1 VLETLIE
8 GGKGIVKHIN
18 RLPLLAVGLTLCF
31 GGLASAQ
38 KIQPSG
44 IQQIQ
49 TLLQAKARWTPA
61 QRKLDSHLLMS
72 AQLARGDL
80 SAATMPGIQN
90 VSKHLKFDDL
100 QRVLVDIQG
109 KVNDEL
115 LGEIGRLGGRVESS
129 FPKYGAIRAW
139 IPLSNAE
146 ALAERADVT
155 SIRPAAKVIHDAQP
169 GNRATTAGKRLSLAE
184 RRENVRR
191 QLKEI
196 LPSFAANRASTEI
209 SGLAPLTAPIDISGL
224 ISEGADLVQSAGVTG
239 AGVKVGVLSDGVDS
253 LAALQAL
260 GDLPADVTVISGQAG
275 SGDEG
280 TAILEIVHDLAPG
293 AQLFYATADG
303 GLAQMA
309 TNIESLAAAGCNIIV
324 DDANYLAEAVFQDDI
339 VAQAIN
345 TVTASGVLYFASAHN
360 MGNLDSGTSGTWEG
374 DFNGTGATIPVINT
388 GYGTTVPVHA
398 FDATHNYDA
407 ITANT
412 GLVTLKWS
420 DPVGA
425 SCNDY
430 DLFTM
435 NSALTSVYDYS
446 VGVQDCSE
454 DPIEGAYSDDGDVV
468 VVVLY
473 SGATRAL
480 RVDTWGGGLA
490 IGTSGS
496 TCGHNAAASAV
507 TVAATPAQS
516 TIFTAGN
523 QAPEYYSSD
532 GPRRMFY
539 HPDGSAITAGNFL
552 FGTSGGTTLSKV
564 DLTAADCGE
573 SDVSGFNPF
582 CGTSAAAPTAA
593 AIAALVMSA
602 NPSLTPSQVLS
613 VMKSTA
619 LSAQAGFQSRTVGA
633 GVVMANLA
641 VDAVNRTAVPSPSP
655 LPAFGSQLV
664 GTTSAAQTIT
674 LSNTGTGTLTISSI
688 TASGDFSASDTCG
701 TTLNGGENCP
711 ISVTFHPT
719 AGGSRSGTLTIT
731 DDAFD
736 SPQHVALSG
745 TGQDFTM
752 AAASGSSTS
761 ASVAAGGTATYTLA
775 VGGLGGFSD
784 SVSFACTGA
793 PSKSNCTVSP
803 NTLTPGSSATNI
815 AVTVTTT
822 AASGSAPRSL
832 PLPPA
837 KPLLPRAGSLL
848 MLALALAG
856 VAWAIRGWHRP
867 EASQRRAA
875 FLTLAAGL
883 LLTLAMA
890 ACGGGGGGGG
900 HTPIPGTPAG
910 TYTLTVTGSASSSS
924 VSHTVTLTLT
934 VS

>member
-1 VLETLIE
+1 M
-8 GGKGIVKHIN
+8 KHIN
-18 RLPLLAVGLTLCF
+18 RLLLLAAGLTVCSS
-31 GGLASAQ
+31 GLALAQ

-44 IQQIQ
+44 MRQIQ
-49 TLLQAKARWTPA
+49 ALMQEKASRTPA
-61 QRKLDSHLLMS
+61 QRKLDTHLLMS
-72 AQLARGDL
+72 ARLARGDR
-80 SAATMPGIQN
+80 SAATLPGIQN
-90 VSKHLKFDDL
+90 ASKHLKFDDL
-100 QRVLVDIQG
+100 QRVLVDIQA

-115 LGEIGRLGGRVESS
+115 LGEISRLGGRVESS
-129 FPKYGAIRAW
+129 FPKYDAIRAW

-155 SIRPAAKVIHDAQP
+155 SIRPAAIVIHDAQVSTR
-169 GNRATTAGKRLSLAE
+169 GAMTGKRLSLAE
-184 RRENVRR
+184 RRQNVRK
-191 QLKEI
+191 QLSAI
-196 LPSFAANRASTEI
+196 LPSFAPNRGTGQI

-224 ISEGADLVQSAGVTG
+224 VSEGADLVQGAGITG

-280 TAILEIVHDLAPG
+280 TALLEIVYDLAPG
-293 AQLFYATADG
+293 AQLFYATADPTT
-303 GLAQMA
+303 AQMA
-309 TNIESLAAAGCNIIV
+309 TNIQSLAAAGCNIIV
-324 DDANYLAEAVFQDDI
+324 DDANYLGEGVFQDDI
-339 VAQAIN
+339 IAQAIN

-374 DFNGTGATIPVINT
+374 DFNGKGDIIHYFNST
-388 GYGTTVPVHA
+388 
-398 FDATHNYDA
+398 DNYDE
-407 ITANT
+407 ITENS

-420 DPVGA
+420 DPVGGA
-425 SCNDY
+425 CNDY
-430 DLFTM
+430 DLYILDSTG
-435 NSALTSVYDYS
+435 SVILWEANDYQTCTQPPLE
-446 VGVQDCSE
+446 V
-454 DPIEGAYSDDGDVV
+454 AYSFEAGDLVV
-468 VVVLY
+468 VTLFN
-473 SGATRAL
+473 GATRAL
-480 RVDTWGGGLA
+480 RADTWGGELA

-516 TIFTAGN
+516 TIFTAHN

-539 HPDGSAITAGNFL
+539 NPNGSAITAGNFL
-552 FGTSGGTTLSKV
+552 FGTNGGTTLSKV

-602 NPSLTPSQVLS
+602 NPALTPSQVLS

-619 LSAQAGFQSRTVGA
+619 LPAHTGFQSRTVGA
-633 GVVMANLA
+633 GIVMANLA
-641 VDAVNRTAVPSPSP
+641 VDAVSRTAVPSPSP
-655 LPAFGSQLV
+655 LPAFGAQLA
-664 GTTSAAQTIT
+664 GTTSDPQTVT
-674 LSNTGTGTLTISSI
+674 LSNTGTATLTISSI

-701 TTLNGGENCP
+701 TSLVAGSNCP

-719 AGGSRSGTLTIT
+719 AGGSRTGTLTIT
-731 DDAFD
+731 DNAFD

-745 TGQDFTM
+745 TGQDFAM

-761 ASVAAGGTATYTLA
+761 ASVAAGATATYTLA
-775 VGGLGGFSD
+775 VSGLGGFSD
-784 SVSFACTGA
+784 SVDFACTGA
-793 PSKSNCTVSP
+793 PSKSSCTVAP
-803 NTLTPGSSATNI
+803 DHVTAGSSAQNI
-815 AVTVTTT
+815 TVTVTTT
-822 AASGSAPRSL
+822 AASVGAPRSR

-837 KPLLPRAGSLL
+837 RPLLPGAGSLV

-856 VAWAIRGWHRP
+856 VAWAVRSWRQP
-867 EASQRRAA
+867 EASRRRAA

-890 ACGGGGGGGG
+890 ACGGGGGGG
-900 HTPIPGTPAG
+900 HTTIPGTPAG
-910 TYTLTVTGSASSSS
+910 TYTLTVTGSASPSTL
-924 VSHTVTLTLT
+924 SHTISLTLH

>member
-1 VLETLIE
+1 L
-8 GGKGIVKHIN
+8 
-18 RLPLLAVGLTLCF
+18 
-31 GGLASAQ
+31 AQ

-44 IQQIQ
+44 IKQIQ
-49 TLLQAKARWTPA
+49 TVLQAKARWTPA

-80 SAATMPGIQN
+80 DASTMPGIQN
-90 VSKHLKFDDL
+90 ASKHLKFDDL
-100 QRVLVDIQG
+100 QRVLVDIRG

-115 LGEIGRLGGRVESS
+115 LGEIGRLGGKIESS

-139 IPLSNAE
+139 IPLSSAE

-155 SIRPAAKVIHDAQP
+155 SIRPAAIVIHGAQLSAR
-169 GNRATTAGKRLSLAE
+169 GAMTGTRLSLAE
-184 RRENVRR
+184 RRQNVRK
-191 QLKEI
+191 QLNAI
-196 LPSFAANRASTEI
+196 LPSFAPNLASTQI

-224 ISEGADLVQSAGVTG
+224 VSEGADLVQGEGITG

-293 AQLFYATADG
+293 AQLYYATADG
-303 GLAQMA
+303 GFAQMA
-309 TNIESLAAAGCNIIV
+309 TNIQSLAAAGCNIIV
-324 DDANYLAEAVFQDDI
+324 DDANYLAEGVFQDDVI
-339 VAQAIN
+339 AQAIN

-360 MGNLDSGTSGTWEG
+360 MGNLDSAASGTWEG
-374 DFNGTGATIPVINT
+374 DFNPTGAAIPVIT
-388 GYGTTVPVHA
+388 AGYSPHAVTVHA
-398 FDATHNYDA
+398 FNATHNYDA
-407 ITANT
+407 ITANVM
-412 GLVTLKWS
+412 GIVTLKWS

-446 VGVQDCSE
+446 IDPQACSDE
-454 DPIEGAYSDDGDVV
+454 PIEGAYSDDGDVV

-473 SGATRAL
+473 DGAARAL
-480 RVDTWGGGLA
+480 RVDTWGGKLA

-516 TIFTAGN
+516 TIFTAHN
-523 QAPEYYSSD
+523 QSPEFYSSD

-539 HPDGSAITAGNFL
+539 NPNGSAITAGNFL
-552 FGTSGGTTLSKV
+552 FGTNGGTTLSKV

-602 NPSLTPSQVLS
+602 KPSLTPSQVLTA
-613 VMKSTA
+613 MKSTA
-619 LSAQAGFQSRTVGA
+619 LPAHTGFQSRTVGA
-633 GVVMANLA
+633 GIVMANLA
-641 VDAVNRTAVPSPSP
+641 VDAVSRTAVPSPSP
-655 LPAFGSQLV
+655 LPAFGAQLA
-664 GTTSAAQTIT
+664 GTTSDPQTVT
-674 LSNTGTGTLTISSI
+674 LSNTGTATLTISSI

-701 TTLNGGENCP
+701 TSLVAGSNCP

-719 AGGSRSGTLTIT
+719 AGGSRTGTLTIT
-731 DDAFD
+731 DNAYD

-752 AAASGSSTS
+752 AAASGSSSS
-761 ASVAAGGTATYTLA
+761 ASVAAGTTATYTLA
-775 VGGLGGFSD
+775 VSGLGGFSD
-784 SVSFACTGA
+784 SVSFACAGA
-793 PSKSNCTVSP
+793 PSKSNCAVSP
-803 NTLTPGSSATNI
+803 DTLTPGSSATNI
-815 AVTVTTT
+815 TVTVTTT
-822 AASGSAPRSL
+822 AASGSAPRSR

-837 KPLLPRAGSLL
+837 RPLLPGTGSLV

-856 VAWAIRGWHRP
+856 VAWAVRSWCQP
-867 EASQRRAA
+867 EASRRRAA

-890 ACGGGGGGGG
+890 ACGGGGGGG
-900 HTPIPGTPAG
+900 HTTIPGTPAG
-910 TYTLTVTGSASSSS
+910 TYTLTVTGSAGSGAATL
-924 VSHTVTLTLT
+924 SHNVTLTLT
-934 VS
+934 VN

>member
-1 VLETLIE
+1 M
-8 GGKGIVKHIN
+8 KYIN
-18 RLPLLAVGLTLCF
+18 RLLLLAAGLTVCF
-31 GGLASAQ
+31 SGLALAQ

-72 AQLARGDL
+72 AQLARGDR
-80 SAATMPGIQN
+80 SAATLPGIQN
-90 VSKHLKFDDL
+90 ASKHLKFDDL
-100 QRVLVDIQG
+100 QRVLVDIRG

-115 LGEIGRLGGRVESS
+115 LGEIGRLGGKVESS

-155 SIRPAAKVIHDAQP
+155 FIRPAAIVIHDAQL
-169 GNRATTAGKRLSLAE
+169 GGRASMAGERLSLAE
-184 RRENVRR
+184 RRENVRK
-191 QLKEI
+191 QLKAI
-196 LPSFAANRASTEI
+196 LPTFAADRASTQI

-224 ISEGADLVQSAGVTG
+224 VSEGADLVQGAGITG

-280 TAILEIVHDLAPG
+280 TAILEIIYDLAPG

-303 GLAQMA
+303 GDAQMA
-309 TNIESLAAAGCNIIV
+309 TNIQSLATAGCNIIV
-324 DDANYLAEAVFQDDI
+324 DDANYLDDGVFQDGVI
-339 VAQAIN
+339 GQAIN

-360 MGNLDSGTSGTWEG
+360 MGNLDSATSGTWEG
-374 DFNGTGATIPVINT
+374 DFNGTGAAIPAIGPVYFPEVVT
-388 GYGTTVPVHA
+388 VHA
-398 FDATHNYDA
+398 FDATHNYDT

-412 GLVTLKWS
+412 MGIVTLKWS
-420 DPVGA
+420 DPLGA

-430 DLFTM
+430 DLF
-435 NSALTSVYDYS
+435 ALDSTRSNILDDS
-446 VGVQDCSE
+446 LIWETCAQDPLE
-454 DPIEGAYSDDGDVV
+454 YVLPPSDGNVV

-473 SGATRAL
+473 SGAPRAL
-480 RVDTWGGGLA
+480 RVDTWGGKLA
-490 IGTSGS
+490 IGTAGS

-516 TIFTAGN
+516 TIFTAHN
-523 QAPEYYSSD
+523 QSPEFYSSD
-532 GPRRMFY
+532 GPRKMFY
-539 HPDGSAITAGNFL
+539 NPNGSAITAGNFL
-552 FGTSGGTTLSKV
+552 FSTNGGTTLSKV

-573 SDVSGFNPF
+573 SDVSGFSPF

-602 NPSLTPSQVLS
+602 KPSLTPSQVITA
-613 VMKSTA
+613 MKSTA
-619 LSAQAGFQSRTVGA
+619 LPAHAGFQTRTVGA
-633 GVVMANLA
+633 GIVMANLV
-641 VDAVNRTAVPSPSP
+641 VDALNRTAIPSPSP
-655 LPAFGSQLV
+655 LPAFASQLA
-664 GTTSAAQTIT
+664 GTTSDPQTVT
-674 LSNTGTGTLTISSI
+674 LSNTGTATLTISSI

-701 TTLNGGENCP
+701 TSLVAGSNCP

-719 AGGSRSGTLTIT
+719 AGGSRTGTLTIT
-731 DDAFD
+731 DNAFD

-745 TGQDFTM
+745 TGQDFAM
-752 AAASGSSTS
+752 AAASSS
-761 ASVAAGGTATYTLA
+761 ASVAAGATATYTLA
-775 VGGLGGFSD
+775 VSGLGGFSD
-784 SVSFACTGA
+784 SVDFACTGA
-793 PSKSNCTVSP
+793 PSKSNCTVAP
-803 NTLTPGSSATNI
+803 DHVTAGSSAQNI
-815 AVTVTTT
+815 TVTVTTT
-822 AASGSAPRSL
+822 AASVGAPRSR

-837 KPLLPRAGSLL
+837 RPPLPGAGSLL

-856 VAWAIRGWHRP
+856 VAWAIRSWRQP
-867 EASQRRAA
+867 EVSRRRAA

-900 HTPIPGTPAG
+900 GHTPIPGTPAG
-910 TYTLTVTGSASSSS
+910 TYTLTVTGSASPSSL
-924 VSHTVTLTLT
+924 SHTISLTLH

>member
-1 VLETLIE
+1 MRY
-8 GGKGIVKHIN
+8 IN
-18 RLPLLAVGLTLCF
+18 RLLLLAAGLTVCF
-31 GGLASAQ
+31 SGVALAQ

-44 IQQIQ
+44 IKQIQ
-49 TLLQAKARWTPA
+49 TVLQAKARWTPA

-80 SAATMPGIQN
+80 DASTMPGIQN
-90 VSKHLKFDDL
+90 ASKHLKFDDL
-100 QRVLVDIQG
+100 QRVLVDIRG

-115 LGEIGRLGGRVESS
+115 LGEIGRLGGKIESS

-139 IPLSNAE
+139 IPLSSAE

-155 SIRPAAKVIHDAQP
+155 SIRPAAIVIHGAQLSAR
-169 GNRATTAGKRLSLAE
+169 GAMTGTRLSLAE
-184 RRENVRR
+184 RRQNVRK
-191 QLKEI
+191 QLNAI
-196 LPSFAANRASTEI
+196 LPSFAPNLASTQI

-224 ISEGADLVQSAGVTG
+224 VSEGADLVQGAGITG

-303 GLAQMA
+303 GFAQMA
-309 TNIESLAAAGCNIIV
+309 TNIQSLAAAGCNIIV
-324 DDANYLAEAVFQDDI
+324 DDANYLAEAVFQDDVI
-339 VAQAIN
+339 AQAIN

-360 MGNLDSGTSGTWEG
+360 MGNLDSAASGTWEG
-374 DFNGTGATIPVINT
+374 DFNGTGATIPLLNT
-388 GYGTTVPVHA
+388 AYGMTVPVHA

-407 ITANT
+407 ITTNT

-446 VGVQDCSE
+446 IGVQACSD

-468 VVVLY
+468 VVVRY
-473 SGATRAL
+473 SGASRAL
-480 RVDTWGGGLA
+480 RVDTWGGKLA

-539 HPDGSAITAGNFL
+539 RPDGSAITSGNFL

-602 NPSLTPSQVLS
+602 KPSLTPSQVLTA
-613 VMKSTA
+613 MKSTA
-619 LSAQAGFQSRTVGA
+619 LPAHTGFQSRTVGA
-633 GVVMANLA
+633 GIVMANLT
-641 VDAVNRTAVPSPSP
+641 VDAVSRTAVPSPSP
-655 LPAFGSQLV
+655 LPAFGAQLA
-664 GTTSAAQTIT
+664 GTTSDPQTVT
-674 LSNTGTGTLTISSI
+674 LSNTGTAALTISSI
-688 TASGDFSASDTCG
+688 AASGDFSASDTCG
-701 TTLNGGENCP
+701 TSLGAGSNCP

-731 DDAFD
+731 DNAYD

-752 AAASGSSTS
+752 AAASGSSSS
-761 ASVAAGGTATYTLA
+761 ASVAAGTTATYTLA
-775 VGGLGGFSD
+775 VSGLGGFSD
-784 SVSFACTGA
+784 SVSFACAGA
-793 PSKSNCTVSP
+793 PSKSNCAVSP
-803 NTLTPGSSATNI
+803 DTLTPGSSATNI
-815 AVTVTTT
+815 TVTVTTT
-822 AASGSAPRSL
+822 AASGSAPRSR

-837 KPLLPRAGSLL
+837 RPLLPGTGSLV

-856 VAWAIRGWHRP
+856 VAWAVRSWCQP
-867 EASQRRAA
+867 EASRRRAA
-875 FLTLAAGL
+875 FPTLAAGL

-890 ACGGGGGGGG
+890 ACGGGGGGG
-900 HTPIPGTPAG
+900 HTTIPGTPAG

-924 VSHTVTLTLT
+924 LSHTISLTLH